1 MKILGNTSIRK
12 KLMLMLL
19 LTSCSALLLSA
30 VGFAVNDWVSQRNA
44 MFKRL
49 HAQAQIIGN
58 NSIAALTFGDADS
71 ANNTLASL
79 KNEGDIVAAELF
91 AEDGQFFANYRR
103 DADSELQPLPSQAS
117 GTTESGNFFVV
128 TPIALDGKTIGHI
141 MVVSDLS
148 YWKDR
153 QFFHLL
159 IGVTVLSLSLLA
171 ALLLSS
177 RLQRLV
183 SEPILKLAETARRVS
198 EERDY
203 GLRAEKLS
211 SDEIGSLVDDFN
223 GMLSQIQLRDRELQK
238 IRDQLEE
245 KVQARTLELTELARQ
260 LEHQAYHD
268 TLTGL
273 ANRVTFDDHL
283 RLAIDQARR
292 YGQRLAVMFL
302 DLDRFKVI
310 NDTLGHAVG
319 DKLLVEASKRLA
331 ACLRD
336 CDTLARLGGDEFA
349 VLLSQTRHDTDAADV
364 ARKLTEA
371 IAKPIQVDGYSL
383 HVTTS
388 IGISLFPEDGALAE
402 AIVKNADTAMYRSKD
417 RGRNQYTFFS
427 AEMNSRALRRLALE
441 TKLRK
446 AIEENALSIH
456 YQPRRDTATLAVV
469 GVEALARWHDPSE
482 GFISPSEFIPLAE
495 ECGLIA
501 AIDEWVL
508 EHACNE
514 MLTWCSQSGNA
525 IRLAVNLSPAQFIR
539 EDLYEVIAAI
549 LHKTGFPGDRLELEI
564 TESLFGPGS
573 VDACTVLERLQ
584 QLGVELSI
592 DDFGTAYSSLSRL
605 KQLPLHTLKVDKSFV
620 RDLGRDPDDE
630 TLVRTIV
637 AMAHNLNLKV
647 VAEGVE
653 TERQYNYVKE
663 YGCDTV
669 QGFLFG
675 RPVPYQ
681 QLYPILQSTQPEL
694 PADGSQPLNHPNKQP
709 SPDISQRRP

>member
-1 MKILGNTSIRK
+1 
-12 KLMLMLL
+12 MLMLL
-19 LTSCSALLLSA
+19 LTSSSALLLSA
-30 VGFAVNDWVSQRNA
+30 AGFAVNDWLSLRRS
-44 MFKRL
+44 MFERL

-58 NSIAALTFGDADS
+58 NSIAALTFADPES
-71 ANNTLASL
+71 AANTLASL
-79 KNEGDIVAAELF
+79 KNEADIVAAALF
-91 AEDGQFFANYRR
+91 GIENQLFSHYQR
-103 DADSELQPLPSQAS
+103 DNGSAIPRHLPRHAS
-117 GTTESGNFFVV
+117 GAIDGNFFVV
-128 TPIALDGKTIGHI
+128 APVILDGRTIGHI
-141 MVVSDLS
+141 MLISDLS
-148 YWKDR
+148 YWKER
-153 QFFHLL
+153 QYFHLF
-159 IGVTVLSLSLLA
+159 IAAAVLLLSLLL

-183 SEPILKLAETARRVS
+183 SEPILQLAATARRVT
-198 EERDY
+198 EQRDY

-211 SDEIGSLVDDFN
+211 ADEIGTLVDDFN
-223 GMLSQIQLRDRELQK
+223 GMLSQIQLRDHELQK

-245 KVQARTLELTELARQ
+245 KVHARTLELSELAQQ

-273 ANRVTFDDHL
+273 ANRITFDDHL

-319 DKLLVEASKRLA
+319 DKLLVQVAQRLS
-331 ACLRD
+331 ACIRD
-336 CDTLARLGGDEFA
+336 SDTLARLGGDEFA
-349 VLLSQTRHDTDAADV
+349 VLLTQIRHDTDAAEV
-364 ARKLTEA
+364 ACKLTEA
-371 IAKPIQVDGYSL
+371 IADPIQVDGYSL

-388 IGISLFPEDGALAE
+388 IGISLFPEDGGLAE

-427 AEMNSRALRRLALE
+427 SEMNSRAVRRLALE
-441 TKLRK
+441 TKLRQ
-446 AIEENALSIH
+446 AIAEGNLSIH
-456 YQPRRDTATLAVV
+456 YQPRRDTHTLAII
-469 GVEALARWHDPSE
+469 GVEALARWHDAEE
-482 GFISPSEFIPLAE
+482 GPISPAEFIPLAE

-508 EHACNE
+508 EHACKE
-514 MLTWCSQSGNA
+514 MLTWCTNPDTP

-539 EDLYEVIAAI
+539 EDLYEVVAAI
-549 LHKTGFPGDRLELEI
+549 LRRTGFPGERLELEI

-573 VDACTVLERLQ
+573 VDACSVLN
-584 QLGVELSI
+584 QLCELGIELSI

-605 KQLPLHTLKVDKSFV
+605 KQLPLHTLKIDKSFV
-620 RDLGRDPDDE
+620 RDLGQDPDDE
-630 TLVRTIV
+630 ILVRTII

-653 TERQYNYVKE
+653 TDRQYLYVKQ

-675 RPVPYQ
+675 RPIPYP
-681 QLYPILQSTQPEL
+681 QLMSELRDIHPQSQNATTAPAYLQP
-694 PADGSQPLNHPNKQP
+694 
-709 SPDISQRRP
+709 QRLRD

>member
-1 MKILGNTSIRK
+1 MKLLGKTSIRRK
-12 KLMLMLL
+12 LILMLQ
-19 LTSCSALLLSA
+19 LTSCSVLLLSA
-30 VGFAVNDWVSQRNA
+30 IGFALNDWMSQRSA
-44 MFKRL
+44 MFNHL

-58 NSIAALTFGDADS
+58 NSLAALTFGDPDS

-79 KNEGDIVAAELF
+79 KNEGDIVAALLFTEEGRLF
-91 AEDGQFFANYRR
+91 AEYRR
-103 DADSELQPLPSQAS
+103 DSDRPMLDLPAKQF
-117 GTTESGNFFVV
+117 GTTNDGDFFVV
-128 TPIALDGKTIGHI
+128 SPIVLDGKTIGHI
-141 MVVSDLS
+141 MVVSDFS
-148 YWKDR
+148 YWEDR

-159 IGVTVLSLSLLA
+159 IGGAVLLISLLL

-223 GMLSQIQLRDRELQK
+223 GMLSQIQLRDRELQH

-245 KVQARTLELTELARQ
+245 KVQARTLELTELASQ

-273 ANRVTFDDHL
+273 SNRITFDDHL
-283 RLAIDQARR
+283 RLAIDQAKRHE
-292 YGQRLAVMFL
+292 QRLAVMFL

-319 DKLLVEASKRLA
+319 DKLLIEVAKRLS
-331 ACLRD
+331 ACLRES
-336 CDTLARLGGDEFA
+336 DTLARLGGDEFA
-349 VLLSQTRHDTDAADV
+349 VLLSQIRQDTDAADV
-364 ARKLTEA
+364 AHKLTEA
-371 IAKPIQVDGYSL
+371 IAKPIQVEGYSL

-388 IGISLFPEDGALAE
+388 IGISLFPEDGGLAE

-427 AEMNSRALRRLALE
+427 AEMNSRAVRRLALE
-441 TKLRK
+441 TKLRQ
-446 AIEENALSIH
+446 ALADNVLTVH
-456 YQPRRDTATLAVV
+456 YQPRRDTASQTIV
-469 GVEALARWHDPSE
+469 GVEALARWHDPEE
-482 GFISPSEFIPLAE
+482 GYISPEEFIPLAE

-501 AIDEWVL
+501 AIDEWIL
-508 EHACNE
+508 ERACME
-514 MLTWCSQSGNA
+514 MLPWCTGSEHA

-549 LHKTGFPGDRLELEI
+549 LQKTGFPGDHLELEI

-573 VDACTVLERLQ
+573 VDACTILEKLRRL
-584 QLGVELSI
+584 GIELSI

-605 KQLPLHTLKVDKSFV
+605 KQLPLHTLKIDKSFV
-620 RDLGRDPDDE
+620 RDLGHDPDDE
-630 TLVRTIV
+630 ILVRTII
-637 AMAHNLNLKV
+637 AMAHSLNLKV

-653 TERQYNYVKE
+653 TEQQYDYVKQ

-669 QGFLFG
+669 QGYLFG
-675 RPVPYQ
+675 RPVPYR
-681 QLYPILQSTQPEL
+681 LLE
-694 PADGSQPLNHPNKQP
+694 PLLRKP
-709 SPDISQRRP
+709 